1 MKKLL
6 TSFLILGL
14 SVNFMFAAGKGFFR
28 HRWFEIK
35 ADVPVD
41 ISNNAISVSDF
52 LVKDV
57 VIDLQDLCDNLPEK
71 GFNFAAAVDP
81 YVGLNLNLRKF
92 NFGFGAGAEVYSN
105 IGTSKD
111 VFEFIA
117 YGNKIGE
124 SVSVDLDAYLDT
136 FAYAEVH
143 FGTKFGKLSTLIQ
156 PAVFGTVA
164 HAVSQDSYVKFNNTA
179 DGQFDI
185 DVNALFNIYS
195 EFSSEDF
202 KNKTYTDF
210 NVILN
215 KIIPTI
221 GFDISGSA
229 SYEVSDILTVNT
241 SARIPI
247 VPSRLSQATPFKY
260 SMNKQISLDSLLKK
274 DSEDEESDTT
284 DTQESQPAEEEES
297 DNGFGDTYSV
307 DYILHRPLK
316 FSLGAEFHPFGNFM
330 NYYGSL
336 GFGLRHPFAQNT
348 DELDAYFDYLLGIR
362 LSLLNIVQFSVSTE
376 RTDEV
381 YKHKAM
387 LSLSVRLVQIDAGV
401 ALESTSLAN
410 SFKGQGV
417 GAFVTAYVGL

>member
-14 SVNFMFAAGKGFFR
+14 SANLMFAAGGGFLR
-28 HRWFEIK
+28 NRIFEIK
-35 ADVPVD
+35 VDAPVD

-57 VIDLQDLCDNLPEK
+57 IIDLQELCDNLPKK
-71 GFNFAAAVDP
+71 GFDFATSVNP
-81 YVGLNLNLRKF
+81 SVGLNFNFGKV

-117 YGNKIGE
+117 YGNSIGE
-124 SVSVDLDAYLDT
+124 SISVDLNAYLDT

-143 FGTKFGKLSTLIQ
+143 FGSKIGKLSTRIQ
-156 PAVFGTVA
+156 PAIFGTLA
-164 HAVSQDSYVKFNNTA
+164 HAVTQDSYVRFNNTE
-179 DGQFDI
+179 DGEFNI

-195 EFSSEDF
+195 EFDAADF
-202 KNKTYTDF
+202 ENKNFTDF
-210 NVILN
+210 NTILN
-215 KIIPTI
+215 KITPTI
-221 GFDISGSA
+221 GFDLSGSA
-229 SYEVSDILTVNT
+229 SYEVSEFLTVNT

-247 VPSRLSQATPFKY
+247 VPSRLTKATPFSY
-260 SMNKQISLDSLLKK
+260 SISKSISLDSLLEK
-274 DSEDEESDTT
+274 DSEGEDSESSENPET
-284 DTQESQPAEEEES
+284 QPAEEEE
-297 DNGFGDTYSV
+297 NEGGFGETYSV

-348 DELDAYFDYLLGIR
+348 DELDAYFDYLLGVRI
-362 LSLLNIVQFSVSTE
+362 SLFNLLQFSVSTE

-387 LSLSVRLVQIDAGV
+387 LSLSVRVVQVDAGV

-410 SFKGQGV
+410 SFKGQGI
-417 GAFVTAYVGL
+417 GAFVALYVGF